1 MVPDGNSGT
10 PCFLFCFAFSP
21 GLQAASLRSLLSADI
36 LFEVGPEYL
45 QSPNSPF
52 AYYHK
57 ARPDGPA
64 RRSEFPTPGKR
75 GSPRILWGLGLG
87 RCGQFGSKSTG
98 STGFSFRDL
107 ETGTHRFVQ
116 KHVDTSGSP
125 RSWITGNLAF

>member
-1 MVPDGNSGT
+1 MVPDGNSET
-10 PCFLFCFAFSP
+10 PFFFLR
-21 GLQAASLRSLLSADI
+21 LQAASFRSFLSADS

-64 RRSEFPTPGKR
+64 RRSEFLTPGR
-75 GSPRILWGLGLG
+75 GFPRILWGLGLG

-98 STGFSFRDL
+98 STGFSFRDS
-107 ETGTHRFVQ
+107 ETTGTHRFVQ

-125 RSWITGNLAF
+125 RFWITGNLAF